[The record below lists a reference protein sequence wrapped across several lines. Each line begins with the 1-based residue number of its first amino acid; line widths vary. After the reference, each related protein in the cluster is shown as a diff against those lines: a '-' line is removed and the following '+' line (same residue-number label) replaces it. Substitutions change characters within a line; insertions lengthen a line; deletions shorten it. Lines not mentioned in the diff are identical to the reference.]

1 MSKKTKKY
9 VGNIELWYKSDIGI
23 PLSRNVFAYHNTA
36 KDLKE
41 TFLPLC
47 KSKNVKLVAGK
58 NCEIY

>member
-36 KDLKE
+36 
-41 TFLPLC
+41 LPLC
-47 KSKNVKLVAGK
+47 KAKDIKLITGK